1 MVRILCI
8 DDNRHGCFVRKS
20 MLEEQGYEV
29 KVALGGREGL
39 EALEAEKFDLVVVD
53 YVMPVMNGGE
63 VIRQIRESG
72 SKIPIIL
79 HSGFTEKLA
88 LDERRIG
95 ADAVLEKGP
104 REIKELLETVK
115 RLVSKRSQK
124 PKKPAG
130 RARKATTKA
139 APGRRDRRR
148 KLS

>member
-39 EALEAEKFDLVVVD
+39 DAMDAEKFDLVVVD
-53 YVMPVMNGGE
+53 YVMPSMNGGE
-63 VIRQIRESG
+63 VIRRIRESG

-88 LDERRIG
+88 LDERRTG

-115 RLVSKRSQK
+115 RLLSKRS
-124 PKKPAG
+124 KKPAG
-130 RARKATTKA
+130 RAGKATRA
-139 APGRRDRRR
+139 AAGRGR